1 VSCVRLILVAV
12 VLAGAAQAPAAEGKP
27 PAGSSPSPAVA
38 IADRVMHAL
47 GGPEAWNDTRY
58 LRFDFAVEREGK
70 TVVSRSH
77 TWDKWTGRYRLE
89 AKTKE
94 GDPYTVLMNINTKEG
109 SAWLKGKR
117 LAGEEEKKYLEQAYA
132 TWVNDT
138 YWLLMPYK
146 MRDPGVI
153 LAMDGEEKKGNDAW
167 DKVALTFD
175 GVGLTPK
182 DKYWV
187 YVNRETG
194 LVDKWEYILKGGP
207 GPATP
212 YLWKGWVRYGK
223 ILLAGDR
230 VNPKDGTRIYFPV
243 LEAPPTVPDTAFT
256 SPEPAAAK

>member
-1 VSCVRLILVAV
+1 
-12 VLAGAAQAPAAEGKP
+12 
-27 PAGSSPSPAVA
+27 
-38 IADRVMHAL
+38 
-47 GGPEAWNDTRY
+47 
-58 LRFDFAVEREGK
+58 
-70 TVVSRSH
+70 
-77 TWDKWTGRYRLE
+77 
-89 AKTKE
+89 
-94 GDPYTVLMNINTKEG
+94 
-109 SAWLKGKR
+109 
-117 LAGEEEKKYLEQAYA
+117 
-132 TWVNDT
+132 
-138 YWLLMPYK
+138 MPYK